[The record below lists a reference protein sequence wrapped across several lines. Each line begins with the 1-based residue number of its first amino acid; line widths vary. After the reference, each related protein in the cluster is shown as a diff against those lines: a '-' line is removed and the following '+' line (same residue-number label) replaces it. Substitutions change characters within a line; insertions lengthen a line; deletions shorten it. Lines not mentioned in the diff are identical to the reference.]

1 MLEIGKKIKELRL
14 SKKLTQKDLAKIL
27 NVTPQAISKWERNE
41 SNPDIQML
49 VTLSK
54 YFNISVDDILGNKNE
69 NFFGSFIS
77 KIKGNKKMEKVTKKN
92 QREDFENTE
101 NEKKVLIF
109 DIVFSL
115 ISDEGQIQTQFLTS
129 KLELLLKKSNEHI
142 TVKTYSSDKVDQY
155 GPQAEVILL
164 VPTFGYAKDELEKKF
179 PGTPIL
185 VISKKDYGMLHV
197 EGLSNKIIDL
207 LG

>member
-77 KIKGNKKMEKVTKKN
+77 KIKGNKKMEKVTKKK
-92 QREDFENTE
+92 QSEDFENTE
-101 NEKKVLIF
+101 SEKKVLIF

-129 KLELLLKKSNEHI
+129 KLELLLKKSNENI

-155 GPQAEVILL
+155 GAQADVLLL

-185 VISKKDYGMLHV
+185 VISKKDYGMLNV
-197 EGLSNKIIDL
+197 EELSNKIIDL

>member
-92 QREDFENTE
+92 QSEDFENTE
-101 NEKKVLIF
+101 SEKKVLIF

-155 GPQAEVILL
+155 GAQADVLLL

-185 VISKKDYGMLHV
+185 VISKKDYGMLNV
-197 EGLSNKIIDL
+197 EELSNKIIDL

>member
-92 QREDFENTE
+92 QSEDFENTE
-101 NEKKVLIF
+101 SEKK
-109 DIVFSL
+109 
-115 ISDEGQIQTQFLTS
+115 
-129 KLELLLKKSNEHI
+129 
-142 TVKTYSSDKVDQY
+142 Y
-155 GPQAEVILL
+155 
-164 VPTFGYAKDELEKKF
+164 
-179 PGTPIL
+179 
-185 VISKKDYGMLHV
+185 
-197 EGLSNKIIDL
+197 
-207 LG
+207 

>member
-142 TVKTYSSDKVDQY
+142 TVKTYSTDKVDQY
-155 GPQAEVILL
+155 GAQADVLLL

-185 VISKKDYGMLHV
+185 VISKKDYGMLNV
-197 EGLSNKIIDL
+197 EELSNKIIDL

>member
-69 NFFGSFIS
+69 NFFGSFLS
-77 KIKGNKKMEKVTKKN
+77 KIKGNKKMEKVTKKK
-92 QREDFENTE
+92 QSEDFENTE
-101 NEKKVLIF
+101 SEKKVLIF

-129 KLELLLKKSNEHI
+129 KLELLLKKSNENI

-155 GPQAEVILL
+155 GAQADVLLL

-179 PGTPIL
+179 PGTP
-185 VISKKDYGMLHV
+185 
-197 EGLSNKIIDL
+197 
-207 LG
+207 

>member
-1 MLEIGKKIKELRL
+1 MIKRYSRRYTNVRNRKKIKELRL
-14 SKKLTQKDLAKIL
+14 SKKLTQKDLAQIL

-92 QREDFENTE
+92 QSEDFENTE
-101 NEKKVLIF
+101 SEKKVLIF

-129 KLELLLKKSNEHI
+129 KLELLLKK
-142 TVKTYSSDKVDQY
+142 VMK
-155 GPQAEVILL
+155 ILL
-164 VPTFGYAKDELEKKF
+164 LK
-179 PGTPIL
+179 PIAQ
-185 VISKKDYGMLHV
+185 IK
-197 EGLSNKIIDL
+197 
-207 LG
+207 

>member
-1 MLEIGKKIKELRL
+1 
-14 SKKLTQKDLAKIL
+14 
-27 NVTPQAISKWERNE
+27 
-41 SNPDIQML
+41 
-49 VTLSK
+49 
-54 YFNISVDDILGNKNE
+54 
-69 NFFGSFIS
+69 
-77 KIKGNKKMEKVTKKN
+77 MEKVTKKN

-101 NEKKVLIF
+101 SEKKVLIF

-129 KLELLLKKSNEHI
+129 KLELLFKKSNENI

-155 GPQAEVILL
+155 GAQADVLLL

-185 VISKKDYGMLHV
+185 VISKKDYGMLNV
-197 EGLSNKIIDL
+197 EELSNKIIDL

>member
-14 SKKLTQKDLAKIL
+14 SKKLTQKDLAQIL

-92 QREDFENTE
+92 QSEDFENTE
-101 NEKKVLIF
+101 SEKKVMKI
-109 DIVFSL
+109 
-115 ISDEGQIQTQFLTS
+115 
-129 KLELLLKKSNEHI
+129 LLLK
-142 TVKTYSSDKVDQY
+142 
-155 GPQAEVILL
+155 
-164 VPTFGYAKDELEKKF
+164 
-179 PGTPIL
+179 PIAQ
-185 VISKKDYGMLHV
+185 IK
-197 EGLSNKIIDL
+197 
-207 LG
+207 

>member
-92 QREDFENTE
+92 QSEDFENTE
-101 NEKKVLIF
+101 SEKKVMIF

-129 KLELLLKKSNEHI
+129 KLELLLKKSNENI
-142 TVKTYSSDKVDQY
+142 TVKTYSSDKVDRY
-155 GPQAEVILL
+155 GAQADVLLL

-185 VISKKDYGMLHV
+185 VISKKDYGMLNV
-197 EGLSNKIIDL
+197 EELSNKIIDL